1 MRDLFH
7 RRGKFRPLP
16 VDEERAEAQIP
27 EDLWVKCPRC
37 QELLYSKELERNARV
52 CPKCAYHFRLRA
64 RERIFFLAD
73 DGTFREW
80 DANLRPQDPLDFVDG
95 SGPYDRKLERTQ
107 TKSGESEALVT
118 GRATLGGFPVALAVA
133 DFDFLGASMGS
144 VYGEKLVRAVERC
157 CDEKVPLLSVSASG
171 GARMHEGLFSLMQ
184 MAKTVAA
191 LARLG
196 RARVPH
202 LALLV
207 DPCYGGVTAS
217 YATVADVVMAEP
229 GALIGFAG
237 PRVIEQITK
246 QKLPDKFQTA
256 EFLLDHGMIDLIV
269 ERAALRATLA
279 SLLNHYA
286 AGATLAATPEP
297 EPAEIRLAET
307 LVPVGA
313 EAANG

>member
-7 RRGKFRPLP
+7 RRGKFRPLTAD
-16 VDEERAEAQIP
+16 DERPDQQIP

-37 QELLYSKELERNARV
+37 GELLYSKELARHARV

-64 RERIFFLAD
+64 RERVELLAD
-73 DGTFREW
+73 EGSFEEW
-80 DANLRPQDPLDFVDG
+80 DADVMPEDPLGFVDLG
-95 SGPYDRKLERTQ
+95 GAYAEKLARTQ
-107 TKSGESEALVT
+107 RKTGASEALLS
-118 GRATLGGFPVALAVA
+118 GRLSLDGRPVAVAVC

-144 VYGEKLVRAVERC
+144 VYGEKLVRAAERC
-157 CDEKVPLLSVSASG
+157 AEEGVPLLTVSASG

-191 LARLG
+191 MARLG

-207 DPCYGGVTAS
+207 DPCYGGVSAS

-229 GALIGFAG
+229 GALVGFAG

-246 QKLPDKFQTA
+246 QKLPQGFQTA
-256 EFLLDHGMIDLIV
+256 EFLLDRGMIDLIV

-279 SLLNHYA
+279 VLLDHYGGA
-286 AGATLAATPEP
+286 AQRPIPSNGHARGVLAATSVEV
-297 EPAEIRLAET
+297 R
-307 LVPVGA
+307 GD
-313 EAANG
+313 